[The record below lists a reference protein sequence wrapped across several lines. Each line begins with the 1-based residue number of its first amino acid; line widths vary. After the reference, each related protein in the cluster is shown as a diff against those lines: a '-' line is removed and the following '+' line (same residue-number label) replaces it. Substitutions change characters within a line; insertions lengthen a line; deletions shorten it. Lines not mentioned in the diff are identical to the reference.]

1 MLIHSAETVGLSGE
15 NPAPSPWPVIPGYSI
30 EAEIGRGGMGI
41 VVRARQQSSG
51 RMVALKLLR
60 DAALATPEALAR
72 FRREAEAAA
81 RLEHASLVKILD
93 VGEHAGQ
100 PYYAMELATGGRL
113 DERLSGRPHDP
124 REAAELVRLL
134 ADAIDH
140 AHERGVV
147 HRDLKPA
154 NIVFRPRSGGEMAT
168 PPEAAEQSTPRSLEL
183 DQWEPL
189 VADFGL
195 VKELGGES
203 TAWTRDGA
211 ILGTAS
217 YMAPEQAE
225 GRTADVGPAADIYA
239 LGAILYELLTGR
251 PPFADESWSRTV
263 LRVLTE
269 EPVPPT
275 AMAPQVPHDLETIC
289 LACLAKL
296 PAERPTSARFLA
308 EELARFLQGE
318 PITIAGRSSHS
329 QLARRAADDGF
340 TLLEPIG
347 TGPQSTVYR
356 ALAQPLSQPVAI
368 KVFRAGA
375 ISREAWETRLRE
387 CGGLWASLS
396 HPQIALNQ
404 RAGWWDGAA
413 YVAMEFLPGGSLQS
427 RIGGRPMA
435 AAQVYELME
444 PLIESVN
451 YLHRQGVVH
460 GNLKPSNVLLAAD
473 GIPRIADFRP
483 LAGMA
488 LAELA
493 LGRETSAEPQADE
506 LETAA
511 IGYVAP
517 ELLDKPPGELRPYTD
532 IYGLGLILY
541 ELLAGR
547 PPFRAE
553 TPSEMQQL
561 VRETVPPPPSAFCAS
576 VTPQLDGLC
585 LRALRKNPWKRY
597 HRVYDML
604 AYLRY
609 LREGGRSRNLP
620 ASLANPRGRPPRP
633 V

>member
-1 MLIHSAETVGLSGE
+1 MSIHTAETVGGSPGD
-15 NPAPSPWPVIPGYSI
+15 PPPSSVWPVIPGYTI
-30 EAEIGRGGMGI
+30 EAEIGRGGMGV
-41 VVRARQQSSG
+41 VVRAREESSG
-51 RMVALKLLR
+51 RPVALKLLR
-60 DAALATPEALAR
+60 DPALATPEALAR

-81 RLEHASLVKILD
+81 RLSHPRLVKILA

-113 DERLSGRPHDP
+113 DQRLSGQPHDP
-124 REAAELVRLL
+124 RNAAELVRLL
-134 ADAIDH
+134 AEAISH

-154 NIVFRPRSGGEMAT
+154 NIVFRPREANVAAPAIAESAT
-168 PPEAAEQSTPRSLEL
+168 GLAL
-183 DQWEPL
+183 DLGLWEPL

-225 GRTADVGPAADIYA
+225 GRAADVGPAADIYA

-251 PPFADESWSRTV
+251 PPFAESSWSRTV
-263 LRVLTE
+263 LRVLSE
-269 EPVPPT
+269 EPVPPR
-275 AMAPQVPHDLETIC
+275 ALAAEVPPDLETIC
-289 LACLAKL
+289 LACLAKR
-296 PAERPTSARFLA
+296 PGERPGSAQRLA

-318 PITIAGRSSHS
+318 TVTIVGRSADA

-356 ALAQPLSQPVAI
+356 ALAHPLSLPVAI
-368 KVFRAGA
+368 KVFRRGMIA
-375 ISREAWETRLRE
+375 REAWEARLRE
-387 CGGLWASLS
+387 CSGLWASLS

-404 RAGWWDGAA
+404 RAGWWDGAG

-427 RIGGRPMA
+427 RIGGRPVP
-435 AAQVYELME
+435 AAQVYELLE
-444 PLIESVN
+444 PLIETVN

-483 LAGMA
+483 LAGLA
-488 LAELA
+488 LAEAGGGLPTE
-493 LGRETSAEPQADE
+493 LQTGQ
-506 LETAA
+506 LETTAF
-511 IGYVAP
+511 GYLAP
-517 ELLDKPPGELRPYTD
+517 ELLDEPPGELRPYTD

-547 PPFRAE
+547 PPFRAA
-553 TPSEMQQL
+553 TTSEMRQL
-561 VRETVPPPPSAFCAS
+561 VREVVPPPPSAFCAS

-585 LRALRKNPWKRY
+585 LRSLRKNPWQRY